1 MRQPSPR
8 WIAGLAGVALVLA
21 GGALAAA
28 VVGAPDRAPSATA
41 RSTADQV
48 VLPAEAAATTD
59 DTGSA
64 ATGADGAA
72 SAATPSEF
80 APVPHSAEQAPEP
93 SWKTK
98 QREAQAQLLRE
109 GADSGAMGIVA
120 AISFDPAWEA
130 SVSATSATTN
140 PAPAGSQPATVTPTV
155 VAGPTTRVVG
165 QNGTTPLAGVWA
177 GTAGELSRYL
187 LQNESA
193 PKFTVS
199 TETLAGYYVRYA
211 AEVGLRADV
220 LWAQMLHETGFGAYG
235 GSVSPSQNNYA
246 GIGATGGG
254 VPGILFPTAE
264 AGVKAHVAHMV
275 AYVFT
280 QDRAGWVNST
290 TDPRYHL
297 VAPRGVAKVLSDLNG
312 RWAVPGD
319 GYGAAIERH
328 VRAING
334 A

>member
-1 MRQPSPR
+1 M
-8 WIAGLAGVALVLA
+8 AGVALMLA
-21 GGALAAA
+21 GAALAAA
-28 VVGAPDRAPSATA
+28 VLGGPDRAPSATEL
-41 RSTADQV
+41 SNGSEV
-48 VLPAEAAATTD
+48 VTPAEATTAAAATTAGD
-59 DTGSA
+59 SGPAGTGSA
-64 ATGADGAA
+64 EDVPAA
-72 SAATPSEF
+72 APSEF
-80 APVPHSAEQAPEP
+80 APVPHSDEQTQEP
-93 SWKTK
+93 FWKTK
-98 QREAQAQLLRE
+98 QREAEAQLLRE
-109 GADSGAMGIVA
+109 GDGTGAMGIVA
-120 AISFDPAWEA
+120 AISFDPAREA
-130 SVSATSATTN
+130 SAAVAAAASATTT
-140 PAPAGSQPATVTPTV
+140 PTPTSGRPATVTPTV
-155 VAGPTTRVVG
+155 VGGTTTRTVG

-187 LQNESA
+187 LRTQPA
-193 PKFTVS
+193 PKFTVP
-199 TETLAGYYVRYA
+199 TETLAGYYVKYA

-220 LWAQMLHETGFGAYG
+220 LWAQMMHETGFGAYG

-254 VPGILFPTAE
+254 VPGISFPTAE

-297 VAPRGVAKVLSDLNG
+297 VSPRGVAKVLSDLNG

-319 GYGAAIERH
+319 GYGASIERH